1 MSDVRAKLA
10 EALRDQ
16 HAMAYDDDAAMYY
29 CDCGMATGDYRVW
42 ADHMVDVLLSL
53 EGVAIVALPPPDST
67 RYEGDEH
74 EPQDRLCWGPGD
86 DFEVSVWDR
95 GEVQRHGYGWG
106 DLEPL
111 SVNEARTIASWL
123 LAAVHAAEAVTD
135 A

>member
-1 MSDVRAKLA
+1 MPDVVRAKLA

-53 EGVAIVALPPPDST
+53 EGVTIVALPEPNSFMSSWTHFGPVAIFDQKPGLVTFGTGEWLSPGQS
-67 RYEGDEH
+67 RY
-74 EPQDRLCWGPGD
+74 L
-86 DFEVSVWDR
+86 
-95 GEVQRHGYGWG
+95 
-106 DLEPL
+106 
-111 SVNEARTIASWL
+111 AAAL
-123 LAAVHAAEAVTD
+123 LAAADAAEAVTD